1 MSKMRVSRTFKE
13 KSSLKG
19 GKRLNPIYLFK
30 NGTFHRENNTLS
42 LRSEGEVKYI
52 PIENVSEIKV
62 FGDVDI
68 NKRILEFLAQ
78 NRIPMH
84 FYNRFGHYAGTF
96 YPYEY
101 MSNGC
106 TVLQQALCYQDG
118 ERRLALARLFIEGA
132 SANMKSILNYYKRRE
147 RISGDTLAHFE
158 QLQKRLPE
166 TGNIEELMAIEGNI
180 REFYYRSFDDIVN
193 NGLFYFEKRTK
204 QPPENHMN
212 TLISFGNSLLY
223 STTLTE
229 LYKTALDPRIGFL
242 HATNFRKFSLNLD
255 IAEIFKPII
264 VDRTIFS
271 LINRDQL
278 SEKHFKG
285 IERGIHLNEEGRK
298 IFIIE
303 YEKHLTQT
311 IRHEKLKRNVSFR
324 TLIRHE
330 AYKIIK
336 AVLGM
341 KPYVPF
347 HYS

>member
-1 MSKMRVSRTFKE
+1 M
-13 KSSLKG
+13 
-19 GKRLNPIYLFK
+19 NPIYLFK
-30 NGTFHRENNTLS
+30 SGTFHRENNTLS
-42 LRSEGEVKYI
+42 LRSEGEIKYI
-52 PIENVSEIKV
+52 PIENISEIKV
-62 FGDVDI
+62 FGEVDI
-68 NKRILEFLAQ
+68 NKRILEFLSQ

-101 MSNGC
+101 LSNGC
-106 TVLQQALCYQDG
+106 TVLQQALCYQDQN
-118 ERRLALARLFIEGA
+118 RRLDIARRFIEGA

-147 RISGDTLAHFE
+147 RVFAETLGQFE
-158 QLQKRLPE
+158 HLQRRLPE
-166 TGNIEELMAIEGNI
+166 TRSIEELMAIEGNI
-180 REFYYRSFDDIVN
+180 RELYYHSFDEIVKN
-193 NGLFYFEKRTK
+193 KLFSFEKRTK

-242 HATNFRKFSLNLD
+242 HSTNFRKFSLNLD
-255 IAEIFKPII
+255 IAEIFKPVI

-278 SEKHFKG
+278 SEKHFRG
-285 IERGIHLNEEGRK
+285 VEGGIHLNEEGRK
-298 IFIIE
+298 IFVIE
-303 YEKHLTQT
+303 YEKHLNQT
-311 IRHEKLKRNVSFR
+311 IKHEQLKRNVSFR

-336 AVLGM
+336 AILGM
-341 KPYVPF
+341 KPYKPF
-347 HYS
+347 YYSW

>member
-1 MSKMRVSRTFKE
+1 
-13 KSSLKG
+13 
-19 GKRLNPIYLFK
+19 LNPIYLFK
-30 NGTFHRENNTLS
+30 SGTFHRENNTLS
-42 LRSEGEVKYI
+42 LRSEGEIKYI

-62 FGDVDI
+62 FGEVDI
-68 NKRILEFLAQ
+68 NKRILEFLSQ

-84 FYNRFGHYAGTF
+84 FYNRFGHYSGTF

-101 MSNGC
+101 LSNGC
-106 TVLQQALCYQDG
+106 TVLQQALCYQDN
-118 ERRLALARLFIEGA
+118 ERRLDIARKFIEGA
-132 SANMKSILNYYKRRE
+132 SGNMKSILNYYRRRE
-147 RISGDTLAHFE
+147 RVSAKTLSQFE
-158 QLQKRLPE
+158 ELQKRLPE
-166 TGNIEELMAIEGNI
+166 TTSVEELMAIEGNI
-180 REFYYRSFDDIVN
+180 REAYYHSFDAIVKN
-193 NGLFYFEKRTK
+193 ELFSFEKRTK

-242 HATNFRKFSLNLD
+242 HSTNFRKFSLNLD

-264 VDRTIFS
+264 VDRTIFA

-278 SEKHFKG
+278 TEKHFRG
-285 IERGIHLNEEGRK
+285 VEGGIHLNEEGRK
-298 IFIIE
+298 IFAIE
-303 YEKHLTQT
+303 YEKHLNQT
-311 IRHEKLKRNVSFR
+311 IKHEQLKRNVSFR

-336 AVLGM
+336 AILGM

-347 HYS
+347 HYT